1 MWADPQSIEKLGFEI
16 RLGNESRSNAT
27 TRRRFKVLY
36 GTYPEVICDVW
47 NQLILKRLIVKY
59 DKCTLKRFF
68 LMFDFLK
75 NYCIENRCAMDFA
88 IDEKTY
94 RKWVWFFLE
103 KVSHLVKYIVS
114 KNKNKFI
121 VTIFEKKKKLLLF
134 YAC

>member
-88 IDEKTY
+88 IDKKTY
-94 RKWVWFFLE
+94 
-103 KVSHLVKYIVS
+103 
-114 KNKNKFI
+114 
-121 VTIFEKKKKLLLF
+121 
-134 YAC
+134 